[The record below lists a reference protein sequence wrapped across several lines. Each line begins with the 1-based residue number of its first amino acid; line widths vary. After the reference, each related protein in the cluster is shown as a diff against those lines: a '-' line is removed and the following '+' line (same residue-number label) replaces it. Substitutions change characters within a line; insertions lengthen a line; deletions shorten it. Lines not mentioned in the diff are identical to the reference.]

1 MSLQVEKLEKNMAKL
16 TIEVSAEEFEE
27 AIQKA
32 YLKNRGNIKTIGLL
46 SDLFGNS
53 NREFKI
59 GDRVRVKYRGQ
70 EGYIIDKNSNLYT
83 VSINN
88 GQIVDSYEASDL
100 EICW

>member
-1 MSLQVEKLEKNMAKL
+1 M
-16 TIEVSAEEFEE
+16 
-27 AIQKA
+27 
-32 YLKNRGNIKTIGLL
+32 GLI

-70 EGYIIDKNSNLYT
+70 EGYIIDKNGNLYT

>member
-1 MSLQVEKLEKNMAKL
+1 M
-16 TIEVSAEEFEE
+16 
-27 AIQKA
+27 
-32 YLKNRGNIKTIGLL
+32 GLL

-59 GDRVRVKYRGQ
+59 GDRVRVKYRGL
-70 EGYIIDKNSNLYT
+70 EGYIIDKNGNLYT

>member
-1 MSLQVEKLEKNMAKL
+1 M
-16 TIEVSAEEFEE
+16 
-27 AIQKA
+27 
-32 YLKNRGNIKTIGLL
+32 GLL
-46 SDLFGNS
+46 GFLLGGSSNNS
-53 NREFKI
+53 EDKFKI

-70 EGYIIDKNSNLYT
+70 EGYIIDKNGSLYM

>member
-1 MSLQVEKLEKNMAKL
+1 M
-16 TIEVSAEEFEE
+16 
-27 AIQKA
+27 
-32 YLKNRGNIKTIGLL
+32 GLL

-70 EGYIIDKNSNLYT
+70 EGYIIDKNGNLYT

-88 GQIVDSYEASDL
+88 GQIVDSYETSDL

>member
-1 MSLQVEKLEKNMAKL
+1 M
-16 TIEVSAEEFEE
+16 
-27 AIQKA
+27 
-32 YLKNRGNIKTIGLL
+32 GLL

-70 EGYIIDKNSNLYT
+70 EGYIIDKNGNLYT

>member
-1 MSLQVEKLEKNMAKL
+1 M
-16 TIEVSAEEFEE
+16 
-27 AIQKA
+27 
-32 YLKNRGNIKTIGLL
+32 GLL

-53 NREFKI
+53 SREFRI

-70 EGYIIDKNSNLYT
+70 EGYIIDKNGNLYT